1 MSRILQWI
9 GFFVCL
15 VEKGAICAG
24 GRGGGVEISSRNV
37 DPKALLAISAWR
49 RQYPRSDNH
58 LTLSRGGVLRNN

>member
-24 GRGGGVEISSRNV
+24 GGGG
-37 DPKALLAISAWR
+37 
-49 RQYPRSDNH
+49 
-58 LTLSRGGVLRNN
+58 GGWNIL